1 MWDQKVSRV
10 SREPSLGRR
19 EEIMVTEKAKMPGRF
34 MKLHELVD
42 SINVNISYLKANV
55 IDAKESK
62 KVIQQF
68 SELDNLIAALQTEL
82 AAVKEEY
89 LEPGYPEQRQRQ
101 WKIAPT
107 C

>member
-1 MWDQKVSRV
+1 MLND
-10 SREPSLGRR
+10 
-19 EEIMVTEKAKMPGRF
+19 KAKMPGRF
-34 MKLHELVD
+34 MKLHELAD

-68 SELDNLIAALQTEL
+68 SELDRLINALQTEL
-82 AAVKEEY
+82 SAVKEEY
-89 LEPGYPEQRQRQ
+89 LEPGEAEQRHRK